1 MSLDDLSN
9 LADAL
14 TFALLVTVSG
24 LIAWTTIKATSR
36 RPGLLRAP
44 KVSMSVAAILAVAL
58 VGVAAWP
65 AARETADPAA
75 RTDGGRME
83 LGTTVAGAQPLLGP
97 APAQGVR
104 ARTLEGSTS
113 TTDADVPSSS
123 SVASGE
129 PGSGST
135 IHPRR
140 IRTTILRLLP
150 RRCPTRVMRPTVS
163 PTPHRGTTTTTR
175 HRGTTTTSPKRYRR
189 GWSPSGGASWFRR

>member
-135 IHPRR
+135 IHPSADPDHDPQAAPSS
-140 IRTTILRLLP
+140 LP
-150 RRCPTRVMRPTVS
+150 DSGDASDGLPDAP
-163 PTPHRGTTTTTR
+163 PGHDDDTPPGHDDDDTPPGHDDDDTPPG
-175 HRGTTTTSPKRYRR
+175 HDDDES
-189 GWSPSGGASWFRR
+189 